1 MTNRPERQSR
11 TLTPNLRG
19 RHARGMG
26 SGLARKLRRMK
37 SSLCLAACVTLL
49 AGCASFEPA
58 APADYQ
64 GPTVNVAD
72 QVLPVSDQLVHV
84 FEIRRVDSRRLL
96 SSSIATL
103 NANQGRGFSVKPV
116 ALSNELPLQ
125 PTRLQLL
132 ATTQWAAPILAMTHP
147 TCQTEGEVSF
157 APLDGRHYR
166 VAGRIVPDECAVWVE
181 EIESGQPVTSK
192 VTGKGTGR

>member
-1 MTNRPERQSR
+1 MTNRPKRQSR
-11 TLTPNLRG
+11 TLTPHLHGQR
-19 RHARGMG
+19 AWGMG
-26 SGLARKLRRMK
+26 SGLALKLRPMK
-37 SSLCLAACVTLL
+37 RTLCLAACAALL

-84 FEIRRVDSRRLL
+84 FEIRRVDGRRLL

-125 PTRLQLL
+125 PTRVRLQA
-132 ATTQWAAPILAMTHP
+132 ATQYAAPILAMTNP
-147 TCQTEGEVSF
+147 TCRAQGEVDF
-157 APLDGRHYR
+157 TPEAGKAYR
-166 VAGRIVPDECAVWVE
+166 VTGRIAADACEAWIEDAATQQAV
-181 EIESGQPVTSK
+181 TTK
-192 VTGKGTGR
+192 VSGKGTGS